1 MKLANM
7 FQNLKIGTKIT
18 SGFALM
24 LILLIFLAYIDFNG
38 ILKVTERVNKAND
51 VNLLVVSIN
60 ECSQQEKN
68 YIITKDESYILQVD
82 NELQKIQDQAKTTKE
97 KFRQIENK
105 NQMDTIINNARNYSR
120 VFHSYVD
127 SETEKIKGMENMK
140 LRSENAVKTTEE
152 FYSQQLS
159 QLASDLRAGLT
170 ITQIQASIDKEKD
183 ANQMIKWFLEAR
195 KNEKEYIISGEQQW
209 YDTHD
214 ELVNN
219 TIDLCKDI
227 RTRLM
232 RDIHITMADQVVNDL
247 DLYQKEWQNFVTLI
261 DLQKQAEES
270 LLKIASNAETKCT
283 EVHTDQLE
291 KMQKQISSANSLALI
306 ITLVSIVLAIIIAY
320 IITNSITQPL
330 NTTVALAE
338 HIAVGD
344 MDLNIPSLD
353 RQDELGKL
361 SQAFFRMTQ
370 FLKEMA
376 KKANMISEGDL
387 RVEVKPQSEKDMLG
401 NAFLLMVENLR
412 KQNKEIVEAVNVL
425 TTMVSEISATS
436 SQLTASSTETITAIT
451 ETTTTMEEVKQT
463 AEVASER
470 AKAISESSAKTVQ
483 VARDGEKS
491 VDETT
496 SGMTRIRE
504 QMQFIAESIMRLSEQ
519 SQAIG
524 EIMNSIN
531 DIAEQSNLLAVNA
544 SIEAAKAGEEGK
556 GFSVVAE
563 EVKNLAEQ
571 SKQATQQVR
580 EILADVQKATSTAVM
595 ATEEGSK
602 AVESGMKQSTDA
614 GGAIKALAEV
624 INEAAQATT
633 QIGASVQQQFAGI
646 DQVTEA
652 VRNIS
657 TASSQNLESTKQ
669 LEEAS
674 EKLDELGNSLK
685 KLVEQYKL

>member
-7 FQNLKIGTKIT
+7 YQNLKIGTKIT
-18 SGFALM
+18 SGFGLT
-24 LILLIFLAYIDFNG
+24 LILLIIIAYIGYNG
-38 ILKVTERVNKAND
+38 ISKVADRVDKAND
-51 VNLLVVSIN
+51 VNNLVNSIYATR
-60 ECSQQEKN
+60 QQEKN
-68 YIITKDESYILQVD
+68 FIITKDYSYISLID
-82 NELQKIQDQAKTTKE
+82 DELQKITDQAKTTKG
-97 KFRQIENK
+97 KFRLMVNK
-105 NQMDTIINNARNYSR
+105 NQMDTIINAASKYKNIT
-120 VFHSYVD
+120 HSYVD
-127 SETEKIKGMENMK
+127 SETEKIKSMENMR
-140 LRSENAVKTTEE
+140 LLSENAVKTTEE
-152 FYSQQLS
+152 FYLQQVS
-159 QLASDLRAGLT
+159 QLTSELRVGLA
-170 ITQIQASIDKEKD
+170 ITQIQASIDKAND

-209 YDTHD
+209 YDTHE

-219 TIDLCKDI
+219 TIDLCKNL
-227 RTRLM
+227 RTRLR
-232 RDIHITMADQVVNDL
+232 RDIYIRMADQVINDL
-247 DLYQKEWQNFVTLI
+247 DLYQKEWQNFVKLMS
-261 DLQKQAEES
+261 QQNQAEANMMT
-270 LLKIASNAETKCT
+270 IARNAANKCT
-283 EVHTDQLE
+283 DAYTDQLME
-291 KMQKQISSANSLALI
+291 MQKQISSANSFMLI
-306 ITLVSIVLAIIIAY
+306 ITLVSIILAVIVAY

-330 NTTVALAE
+330 NTTVDLAE

-412 KQNKEIVEAVNVL
+412 KQNQEIIEAVNVL
-425 TTMVSEISATS
+425 TSMVTQISTTS
-436 SQLTASSTETITAIT
+436 SQLTASSTETVTAIT

-463 AEVASER
+463 AQVANER

-483 VARDGEKS
+483 VARDGEKA
-491 VDETT
+491 VDETS
-496 SGMTRIRE
+496 SGMTLIRE
-504 QMQFIAESIMRLSEQ
+504 QMEFIAESIMKLSEQ

-531 DIAEQSNLLAVNA
+531 DLAEQSNLLAVNA

-563 EVKNLAEQ
+563 EVKSLAEQ

-602 AVESGMKQSTDA
+602 AVESGMKQATDA

-657 TASSQNLESTKQ
+657 TASNQNLESTKQ